1 MSIVDKWLKI
11 HRENAGVATSATPA
25 TNTNTPCI
33 ANRMSVAGDL
43 RQAATFASLSQDIAS
58 QSQPLCDKNSQST
71 KELKANV
78 ANVANAANVA
88 SQENKPAAIASTV
101 DYPVCCECGLPIGE
115 RPETWWGGGRVH
127 RECGEAA
134 FRREKQRGAYL
145 LRRVIH

>member
-11 HRENAGVATSATPA
+11 HRENAGVATSAT
-25 TNTNTPCI
+25 NTKTPCI
-33 ANRMSVAGDL
+33 DNRMSVAGDL

-58 QSQPLCDKNSQST
+58 LSQPLRDENSQSA

-78 ANVANAANVA
+78 ANVANVA

-101 DYPVCCECGLPIGE
+101 DYPVCCECGLPIDE

-134 FRREKQRGAYL
+134 FQREKQRDAYL
-145 LRRVIH
+145 PRRVIH